1 MRDGGF
7 SEHIE
12 GMLDVMLYLP
22 RRAWGFVVLRDV
34 DKRIGTAELHKII
47 FRACDEYGSHT
58 LKDSNAQSRRLNL
71 STCVIRTHRMH
82 EKLSYAA
89 RPFRSFCPHP
99 SRRRNPMRVSA
110 NKASHRA

>member
-1 MRDGGF
+1 MGDPRF

-22 RRAWGFVVLRDV
+22 RRAWGFVFLRDV

-58 LKDSNAQSRRLNL
+58 LKDSNAQSRRLTEKSSA
-71 STCVIRTHRMH
+71 STAAKKGKSGGELRFSTH
-82 EKLSYAA
+82 
-89 RPFRSFCPHP
+89 
-99 SRRRNPMRVSA
+99 
-110 NKASHRA
+110 